1 MNEITTTATRERSR
15 GRLSRRLRQL
25 AIGAAGAACALM
37 LGASAA
43 SADSWWSPAYPPRV
57 SVGNFG
63 GDCTIRSG
71 PVYDSNPPAQ
81 GWGVIGGG
89 QLACATPHTYQMWVQ
104 EYFSKTNA
112 PGSYYRVA
120 TTGGYRPASDYGG
133 YAATSRICGSGYW
146 FTRVIVSASGYT
158 PPLYLDSIPHPVATA
173 C

>member
-81 GWGVIGGG
+81 RWGVIGGG
-89 QLACATPHTYQMWVQ
+89 QLVRYPPTPTRCGFRSLQDKCAGQLLPSGHHRRLPPSERLRRLRGDQPHMRQWLLVHACDSERLWLHPAAV
-104 EYFSKTNA
+104 
-112 PGSYYRVA
+112 PG
-120 TTGGYRPASDYGG
+120 
-133 YAATSRICGSGYW
+133 
-146 FTRVIVSASGYT
+146 
-158 PPLYLDSIPHPVATA
+158 
-173 C
+173 